1 VVILVLKARKALKAS
16 RVSLERLVRR
26 VSGVLTA
33 QMVLKVRLVLKGK
46 TV

>member
-1 VVILVLKARKALKAS
+1 M
-16 RVSLERLVRR
+16 ERLVRR

-33 QMVLKVRLVLKGK
+33 QMVLKVILVLKGK